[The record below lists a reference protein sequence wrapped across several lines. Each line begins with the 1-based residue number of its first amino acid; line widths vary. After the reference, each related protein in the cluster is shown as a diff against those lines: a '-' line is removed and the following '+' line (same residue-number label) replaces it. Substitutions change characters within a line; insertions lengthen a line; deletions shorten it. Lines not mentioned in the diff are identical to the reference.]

1 MLGNWWLDGRT
12 GFAVVR
18 SDGRMLLS
26 AHGHRHQ
33 GPKPGRCEGSTQR
46 QSLVVVGRACDV
58 GSAPLQTSAGPLVF
72 RSQTVPEAVVCEGPG
87 QPVHGSHQSLGA
99 GKVQGETVVWER
111 PGLPVGVKSAR

>member
-58 GSAPLQTSAGPLVF
+58 GSAPLQTSAGPLVS
-72 RSQTVPEAVVCEGPG
+72 RSQTAPEAVVCEGPG

-99 GKVQGETVVWER
+99 GKVQGETVVGR
-111 PGLPVGVKSAR
+111 GVAMKSTW